1 MGKYCLII
9 LTISM
14 SFLTII
20 TGCAPVQPN
29 VSGSAVPPP
38 ANGRDPVKTAPDTV
52 IFDPMDLGDDGIL
65 VPRPQSA
72 VTAEETTPAQ
82 AAPEQAI
89 APAAPEVVVEEWED
103 IVRPGYRVQI
113 FAATGVDAARMVEK
127 EAMELFPQGVY
138 LSYDPPNYKIRV
150 GNCPSRKEA
159 DILLRKAKSLR
170 YRDAW
175 VVRDNVVIKVRV
187 K

>member
-14 SFLTII
+14 SILAAV
-20 TGCAPVQPN
+20 TGCAPTQPN
-29 VSGSAVPPP
+29 VSGSAVPPSVS
-38 ANGRDPVKTAPDTV
+38 RKPVNAAPDTV
-52 IFDPMDLGDDGIL
+52 IFDPMKLGDDGIL
-65 VPRPQSA
+65 VPRPKEVIAS
-72 VTAEETTPAQ
+72 EESTPAVV
-82 AAPEQAI
+82 
-89 APAAPEVVVEEWED
+89 PAQQETLAEPKVVVEEWED

-127 EAMELFPQGVY
+127 EAMQLFPEGVY

-159 DILLRKAKSLR
+159 DVLLQKAKSLR

-175 VVRDNVVIKVRV
+175 VVRDNVVVKIRV

>member
-1 MGKYCLII
+1 MGKYCLI
-9 LTISM
+9 LAAVSM
-14 SFLTII
+14 TVFTLF
-20 TGCAPVQPN
+20 TGCAPIQPN

-38 ANGRDPVKTAPDTV
+38 IKTGESVKAAQDTV
-52 IFDPMDLGDDGIL
+52 IFDPMELGDDGIL
-65 VPRPQSA
+65 VPRPQ
-72 VTAEETTPAQ
+72 ETQ
-82 AAPEQAI
+82 AAEQLEPVPAEPDQISPADPEA
-89 APAAPEVVVEEWED
+89 VVEEWED

-113 FAATGVDAARMVEK
+113 FASSGVDAARMVEK
-127 EAMELFPQGVY
+127 EALELFPDGVY

-150 GNCPSRKEA
+150 GNCLTRKEA

-175 VVRDNVVIKVRV
+175 VIRDNVVVKVRV